1 MIWNCESLWTSI
13 FNNMMEMGE
22 FFEIHGFIKLA
33 QNTRCLDWPLSL
45 KDIESVITNFTQ
57 TEC

>member
-1 MIWNCESLWTSI
+1 
-13 FNNMMEMGE
+13 MMEMGE

-45 KDIESVITNFTQ
+45 KEIESVITNFTQ